1 MDKLEGM
8 ELLIQQ
14 NLLLHDHTILLT
26 GHRLQCSAGNNIGQC
41 EKVHL
46 LLQYEVCHHLKV
58 VYVSDKTLFY
68 IICKLCTFVHPHTP
82 GPKM

>member
-26 GHRLQCSAGNNIGQC
+26 GHRLQCSAGNNIGQSMS
-41 EKVHL
+41 EGA
-46 LLQYEVCHHLKV
+46 
-58 VYVSDKTLFY
+58 SAAP
-68 IICKLCTFVHPHTP
+68 I
-82 GPKM
+82 